1 MNNPEFDEYYNFSND
16 EYELPAEEFNGLIE
30 YVEVLKKKLN
40 ELNFSVEENKKLQE
54 ENKKLE
60 EQLKNF
66 SHKKYYVVNQKL
78 KEEVKNLREKNK
90 ELEEQLDG
98 IMEDKDSQH
107 IIGCNAYEKFSQA
120 MCELNYDEE
129 FITEL
134 KEENKKLKEK
144 LLLKSEELTEV
155 RRDNSAL
162 SEIVHKHI
170 EKQ

>member
-1 MNNPEFDEYYNFSND
+1 
-16 EYELPAEEFNGLIE
+16 
-30 YVEVLKKKLN
+30 
-40 ELNFSVEENKKLQE
+40 
-54 ENKKLE
+54 
-60 EQLKNF
+60 
-66 SHKKYYVVNQKL
+66 
-78 KEEVKNLREKNK
+78 
-90 ELEEQLDG
+90 
-98 IMEDKDSQH
+98 MEDKDSQH

-144 LLLKSEELTEV
+144 LLHKSEELTEV